1 MRIAHITYAFGLG
14 GIETMLRNI
23 ANEQT
28 GAGHEVHVIVIN
40 NSVNGELFNS
50 LDRRIVF
57 RCIGRRPG
65 SKNPLPYIRL
75 NILLRSIGADVIHLH
90 YSSIARFVWLP
101 SLKHRLCETQHDVCN
116 EQNSHYLYKCRRIYA
131 ISNVVQTDI
140 AKWTGLKS
148 EVVLNGVDVDSIS
161 HANGGRKPNVFRIVQ
176 VSRLMHEK
184 KGQHILINAV
194 CQLVKRGYS
203 EIHLDLI
210 GDGESREYLEK
221 HVSELGMRDYVSFL
235 GAKDQSYIYTHLCEY
250 DLYVQPSIYE
260 GFGLTVTEAMAAKVP
275 VLVSENQGPLEI
287 IDNGRFGYSFK
298 NKDADDCAAKIELFL
313 KGENDKTMVEK
324 AYARV
329 QALYNVKVTAATYLQ
344 KYKEFINSDYA
355 QLH

>member
-210 GDGESREYLEK
+210 GDGESCEYLENTCRNWVCAIMLVFSVQK
-221 HVSELGMRDYVSFL
+221 TNHIFTLICANTTSTCSLLFTRVSALPSPRQWRQRCLCLYRKT
-235 GAKDQSYIYTHLCEY
+235 KDH
-250 DLYVQPSIYE
+250 
-260 GFGLTVTEAMAAKVP
+260 
-275 VLVSENQGPLEI
+275 
-287 IDNGRFGYSFK
+287 
-298 NKDADDCAAKIELFL
+298 
-313 KGENDKTMVEK
+313 
-324 AYARV
+324 
-329 QALYNVKVTAATYLQ
+329 
-344 KYKEFINSDYA
+344 
-355 QLH
+355 